1 MWTTETTRAW
11 MCCVKTCP
19 NRGEHKLSQAQ
30 IRNLVVVLITLIVL
44 VALFFLLRPESSAPE
59 SSDVGE
65 TQEQPVALAIN
76 GNNMSP
82 DEVSVTAGDQVTLQ
96 ITSDHPVEL
105 HLHGYDLEEEV
116 EPGEPGEL
124 SFEASITGRF
134 PIEDHDTETEL
145 GTLLVQP
152 R

>member
-1 MWTTETTRAW
+1 M
-11 MCCVKTCP
+11 
-19 NRGEHKLSQAQ
+19 SQAR
-30 IRNLVVVLITLIVL
+30 IRNLVVVLVTLVVL
-44 VALFFLLRPESSAPE
+44 GVLFVLLRSQSSAPE

-82 DEVSVTAGDQVTLQ
+82 DEVSVTEGDQVTLQ
-96 ITSDHPVEL
+96 IVSDHPIEV
-105 HLHGYDLEEEV
+105 HLHGYDLEEVVGAE
-116 EPGEPGEL
+116 EPGEL
-124 SFEASITGRF
+124 SFEATMTGRF
-134 PIEDHDTETEL
+134 PIEDHNTEAEL

>member
-1 MWTTETTRAW
+1 
-11 MCCVKTCP
+11 
-19 NRGEHKLSQAQ
+19 LSQAR
-30 IRNLVVVLITLIVL
+30 IRNLVVVLVTLIVL
-44 VALFFLLRPESSAPE
+44 GVLFVLLRPQSSAPE

-82 DEVSVTAGDQVTLQ
+82 DEVSVTEGDQVTLQ
-96 ITSDHPVEL
+96 IISDHPIEV
-105 HLHGYDLEEEV
+105 HLHGYDLEEVVGAE
-116 EPGEPGEL
+116 EPGEL
-124 SFEASITGRF
+124 SFEATMTGRF
-134 PIEDHDTETEL
+134 PIEDHDTEVEL

>member
-1 MWTTETTRAW
+1 MNQTR
-11 MCCVKTCP
+11 V
-19 NRGEHKLSQAQ
+19 
-30 IRNLVVVLITLIVL
+30 RNLVVVLVTLIGLGVL
-44 VALFFLLRPESSAPE
+44 FVLLRPESSAPE

-82 DEVSVTAGDQVTLQ
+82 DEVSVTEGDQVTLQ
-96 ITSDHPVEL
+96 IISDHPIEV
-105 HLHGYDLEEEV
+105 HLHGYDLEEVVGAE
-116 EPGEPGEL
+116 EPGEL
-124 SFEASITGRF
+124 SFEATMTGRF
-134 PIEDHDTETEL
+134 PIEDHDTEAEL

>member
-1 MWTTETTRAW
+1 LNQAW
-11 MCCVKTCP
+11 V
-19 NRGEHKLSQAQ
+19 
-30 IRNLVVVLITLIVL
+30 RNLVVVLVTLIVL
-44 VALFFLLRPESSAPE
+44 GVLFVLLRPQSSAPE

-82 DEVSVTAGDQVTLQ
+82 DEVSVTEGDQVTLQ
-96 ITSDHPVEL
+96 IVTDHPIEV
-105 HLHGYDLEEEV
+105 HLHGYDLEEVVGAE
-116 EPGEPGEL
+116 EPGEL
-124 SFEASITGRF
+124 SFEATMTGRF
-134 PIEDHDTETEL
+134 PIEDHNTEAEL

>member
-1 MWTTETTRAW
+1 LR
-11 MCCVKTCP
+11 
-19 NRGEHKLSQAQ
+19 QARV
-30 IRNLVVVLITLIVL
+30 RNLVVVLVTLIVL
-44 VALFFLLRPESSAPE
+44 GVLFVLLRSQSSAPE

-82 DEVSVTAGDQVTLQ
+82 DEVSVTEGDEVTLQ
-96 ITSDHPVEL
+96 IISDHPIEV
-105 HLHGYDLEEEV
+105 HLHGYDLEEVAGAE
-116 EPGEPGEL
+116 EPGEL
-124 SFEASITGRF
+124 SFEATMTGRF
-134 PIEDHDTETEL
+134 PIEDHDTEVEL

>member
-1 MWTTETTRAW
+1 M
-11 MCCVKTCP
+11 
-19 NRGEHKLSQAQ
+19 SQAWV
-30 IRNLVVVLITLIVL
+30 RNLVVVLVTLIVL
-44 VALFFLLRPESSAPE
+44 GVLFVLLRPESSAPE

-82 DEVSVTAGDQVTLQ
+82 DEVSVTEGDQVTLQ
-96 ITSDHPVEL
+96 IISDHPIEV
-105 HLHGYDLEEEV
+105 HLHGYDLEEVVGAE
-116 EPGEPGEL
+116 EPGEL
-124 SFEASITGRF
+124 SFEATMTGRF
-134 PIEDHDTETEL
+134 PIEDHDTEAEL

>member
-1 MWTTETTRAW
+1 M
-11 MCCVKTCP
+11 
-19 NRGEHKLSQAQ
+19 SQARV
-30 IRNLVVVLITLIVL
+30 RNLVVVLVTLIVL
-44 VALFFLLRPESSAPE
+44 GVLFVLLRPQSSAPE

-82 DEVSVTAGDQVTLQ
+82 DEVSVTEGDQVTLQ
-96 ITSDHPVEL
+96 IVTDHPIEV
-105 HLHGYDLEEEV
+105 HLHGYDLEEVVGAE
-116 EPGEPGEL
+116 EPGEL
-124 SFEASITGRF
+124 SFEATMTGRF
-134 PIEDHDTETEL
+134 PIEDHNTEAEL

>member
-1 MWTTETTRAW
+1 
-11 MCCVKTCP
+11 
-19 NRGEHKLSQAQ
+19 LSQARV
-30 IRNLVVVLITLIVL
+30 RNLVVVLVTLIVL
-44 VALFFLLRPESSAPE
+44 GVLFVLLRPESSAPE

-82 DEVSVTAGDQVTLQ
+82 DEVSVTEGDQVTLQ
-96 ITSDHPVEL
+96 IISDHPIEI
-105 HLHGYDLEEEV
+105 HLHGYDLEEVVGAE
-116 EPGEPGEL
+116 EPGEL
-124 SFEASITGRF
+124 SFEATMTGRF
-134 PIEDHDTETEL
+134 PIEDHNTEAEL

>member
-1 MWTTETTRAW
+1 MNQAW
-11 MCCVKTCP
+11 V
-19 NRGEHKLSQAQ
+19 
-30 IRNLVVVLITLIVL
+30 RNLVVVLVTLIVL
-44 VALFFLLRPESSAPE
+44 GVLFVLLRPQSSAPE

-82 DEVSVTAGDQVTLQ
+82 DEVSVTEGDQVTLQ
-96 ITSDHPVEL
+96 IVTDHPIEV
-105 HLHGYDLEEEV
+105 HLHGYDLEEVIGAE
-116 EPGEPGEL
+116 EPGEL
-124 SFEASITGRF
+124 SFEATMTGRF
-134 PIEDHDTETEL
+134 PIEDHNTEAEL

>member
-1 MWTTETTRAW
+1 M
-11 MCCVKTCP
+11 
-19 NRGEHKLSQAQ
+19 SQARV
-30 IRNLVVVLITLIVL
+30 RNLIVVLVTLIVL
-44 VALFFLLRPESSAPE
+44 GVLFVLLRPESSAPE

-82 DEVSVTAGDQVTLQ
+82 DEVSVTEGDQVTLQ
-96 ITSDHPVEL
+96 IISDHPIEI
-105 HLHGYDLEEEV
+105 HLHGYDLEEVVGAE
-116 EPGEPGEL
+116 EPGEL
-124 SFEASITGRF
+124 SFEATMTGRF
-134 PIEDHDTETEL
+134 PIEDHNTEAEL

>member
-1 MWTTETTRAW
+1 
-11 MCCVKTCP
+11 
-19 NRGEHKLSQAQ
+19 LSQAWV
-30 IRNLVVVLITLIVL
+30 RNLVVVLVTLIVL
-44 VALFFLLRPESSAPE
+44 GVLFVLLRPESSAPE

-82 DEVSVTAGDQVTLQ
+82 DEVSVTEGDQVTLQ
-96 ITSDHPVEL
+96 IISDHPIEV
-105 HLHGYDLEEEV
+105 HLHGYDLEEVVGAE
-116 EPGEPGEL
+116 EPGEL
-124 SFEASITGRF
+124 SFEATMTGRF
-134 PIEDHDTETEL
+134 PIEDHDTEAEL

>member
-1 MWTTETTRAW
+1 M
-11 MCCVKTCP
+11 
-19 NRGEHKLSQAQ
+19 SQAWV
-30 IRNLVVVLITLIVL
+30 RNLVLVLVTLIVL
-44 VALFFLLRPESSAPE
+44 GVLFVLLRPESSAPE

-82 DEVSVTAGDQVTLQ
+82 DEVSVTEGDQVTLQ
-96 ITSDHPVEL
+96 IISDHPIEV
-105 HLHGYDLEEEV
+105 HLHGYDLEEVVGAE
-116 EPGEPGEL
+116 EPGEL
-124 SFEASITGRF
+124 SFEATMTGRF
-134 PIEDHDTETEL
+134 PIEDHDTEAEL

>member
-1 MWTTETTRAW
+1 M
-11 MCCVKTCP
+11 
-19 NRGEHKLSQAQ
+19 SQAR
-30 IRNLVVVLITLIVL
+30 IRNLVVVLVALIVL
-44 VALFFLLRPESSAPE
+44 GVLFVLLRPQSSAPE

-82 DEVSVTAGDQVTLQ
+82 DEVSVTEGDQVTLQ
-96 ITSDHPVEL
+96 IISNRPIEV
-105 HLHGYDLEEEV
+105 HLHGYDLEEVVGAE
-116 EPGEPGEL
+116 EPGEL
-124 SFEASITGRF
+124 SFEATMTGRF
-134 PIEDHDTETEL
+134 PIEDHDTEAEL

>member
-1 MWTTETTRAW
+1 M
-11 MCCVKTCP
+11 
-19 NRGEHKLSQAQ
+19 SQA
-30 IRNLVVVLITLIVL
+30 RVRTLVVVLVTLIVL
-44 VALFFLLRPESSAPE
+44 GVLFVLLRPESSAPE

-82 DEVSVTAGDQVTLQ
+82 DEVSVTEGDQVTLQ
-96 ITSDHPVEL
+96 IISDRPIEV
-105 HLHGYDLEEEV
+105 HLHGYDLEEVVGAE
-116 EPGEPGEL
+116 EPGEL
-124 SFEASITGRF
+124 SFEATMTGRF
-134 PIEDHDTETEL
+134 PIEDHNTEAEL

>member
-1 MWTTETTRAW
+1 M
-11 MCCVKTCP
+11 
-19 NRGEHKLSQAQ
+19 SQAR
-30 IRNLVVVLITLIVL
+30 IRNLVVVLVALIVL
-44 VALFFLLRPESSAPE
+44 GVLFVLLRSQSSAPE

-82 DEVSVTAGDQVTLQ
+82 DEVSVTEGDQVTLQ
-96 ITSDHPVEL
+96 IISNRPIEV
-105 HLHGYDLEEEV
+105 HLHGYDLEEVVGAE
-116 EPGEPGEL
+116 EPGEL
-124 SFEASITGRF
+124 SFEATMTGRF
-134 PIEDHDTETEL
+134 PIEDHDTEAEL

>member
-1 MWTTETTRAW
+1 M
-11 MCCVKTCP
+11 
-19 NRGEHKLSQAQ
+19 SQARV
-30 IRNLVVVLITLIVL
+30 RNLVVVLVTLIVL
-44 VALFFLLRPESSAPE
+44 GVLFVLLRSQSSAPE

-82 DEVSVTAGDQVTLQ
+82 DEVSVTEGVQVTLQ
-96 ITSDHPVEL
+96 IISDHPIEI
-105 HLHGYDLEEEV
+105 HLPGYDLEEVVGAE
-116 EPGEPGEL
+116 EPGEL
-124 SFEASITGRF
+124 SFEATMTGRF
-134 PIEDHDTETEL
+134 PIEDHNTEAEL

>member
-1 MWTTETTRAW
+1 M
-11 MCCVKTCP
+11 
-19 NRGEHKLSQAQ
+19 SQARV
-30 IRNLVVVLITLIVL
+30 RNLVVVLVTLIVL
-44 VALFFLLRPESSAPE
+44 GVLFVLLRPESFAPE

-82 DEVSVTAGDQVTLQ
+82 DEVSCTEGDQVTLQ
-96 ITSDHPVEL
+96 IISDHPIEI
-105 HLHGYDLEEEV
+105 HLHGYDLEEVVGAE
-116 EPGEPGEL
+116 EPGKL
-124 SFEASITGRF
+124 SFEATMTGHF
-134 PIEDHDTETEL
+134 PIEDHNTEAEL